1 MGNYGRR
8 YRPSIRV
15 GVKKMGDSP
24 QTAIEMTVIGGYLG
38 AGKTTLVN
46 HILTQAEEPVA
57 VLVNDFGDINI
68 DEHLV
73 ESADGNTISLTN
85 GCICCSLADGYV
97 AALQQIKVRRPRPK
111 HLVVEASG
119 VADPAAI
126 AAYGHAPGLSL
137 NAVVVV
143 VDGANTKQQ
152 LSDSLVGQTV
162 ANQIAVADLIVLNK
176 KDLID
181 DPSVIL
187 RELKGLNCEALIVEC
202 VQSQISLN
210 VLFGS
215 LVTTRTSTP
224 NTMGRFES
232 RSHSSDPP
240 LSKKALI
247 EFVEQLPEEI
257 QRAKGV
263 LRIDEEPEIPMVFQL
278 VGNKWDLRALA
289 ERKNA
294 PSGNQIVVIGPEGS
308 VPKNWDQAL
317 RPQDR

>member
-1 MGNYGRR
+1 
-8 YRPSIRV
+8 
-15 GVKKMGDSP
+15 MGDFP

-46 HILTQAEEPVA
+46 HILTQTEEPVA

-68 DEHLV
+68 DEHLI

-97 AALQQIKVRRPRPK
+97 TALQQIRDRQPRPK
-111 HLVVEASG
+111 HIVVEASG

-181 DPSVIL
+181 DPSVIS

-308 VPKNWDQAL
+308 VPNNWDQAL
-317 RPQDR
+317 RQQDR

>member
-8 YRPSIRV
+8 HRPSSRV
-15 GVKKMGDSP
+15 GVKKMGDFP

-46 HILTQAEEPVA
+46 HILTQTEEPVA

-68 DEHLV
+68 DEHLI

-97 AALQQIKVRRPRPK
+97 TALQQIRDRQPRPK
-111 HLVVEASG
+111 HIVVEASG

-143 VDGANTKQQ
+143 VDGANTEQQ

-308 VPKNWDQAL
+308 VPNNWDQAL

>member
-8 YRPSIRV
+8 HRPSSRV
-15 GVKKMGDSP
+15 GVKKMGDFP
-24 QTAIEMTVIGGYLG
+24 QTAIVMTVIGGYLG

-46 HILTQAEEPVA
+46 HILTQTEEPVA

-68 DEHLV
+68 DEQLI

-97 AALQQIKVRRPRPK
+97 TALQQIRDRQPRPK
-111 HLVVEASG
+111 HIVVEASG

-181 DPSVIL
+181 DPSVIS

-308 VPKNWDQAL
+308 VPNNWDQAL